1 MARRAGP
8 GYRAPMKDNI
18 TPGQATV
25 HYGDGEFV
33 VLKPGRYVTCAV
45 TERPIPLEILRYWS
59 PERQEAYIGPV
70 EALSRMGPID

>member
-1 MARRAGP
+1 MND
-8 GYRAPMKDNI
+8 MH

-45 TERPIPLEILRYWS
+45 TEKPIALEALRYWS
-59 PERQEAYIGPV
+59 SARQEAYIGPL

>member
-1 MARRAGP
+1 MND
-8 GYRAPMKDNI
+8 MT

-25 HYGDGEFV
+25 HYGEGEFV

-45 TERPIPLEILRYWS
+45 TEKPIPLEALRYWS
-59 PERQEAYIGPV
+59 HERQEAYIGPL

>member
-1 MARRAGP
+1 
-8 GYRAPMKDNI
+8 MKDNI

-25 HYGDGEFV
+25 HYADGEFV

-45 TERPIPLEILRYWS
+45 TERPIPLEVLRYWS
-59 PERQEAYIGPV
+59 AARQEAYIGPL

>member
-1 MARRAGP
+1 
-8 GYRAPMKDNI
+8 MKDDI
-18 TPGQATV
+18 IPGQATV

-45 TERPIPLEILRYWS
+45 SEKPIPLEILRYWS
-59 PERQEAYIGPV
+59 PDRQEAYIGPV

>member
-1 MARRAGP
+1 MAVFPSP
-8 GYRAPMKDNI
+8 GYRSAMNDMT

-25 HYGDGEFV
+25 HFGDGEFV

-45 TERPIPLEILRYWS
+45 TEKPIPLEALRYWS
-59 PERQEAYIGPV
+59 SARQEAYLGPL